1 MVEMIVFVCRTLRQ
15 KCAHSTIAGCGRA
28 QAEHNGKYKD
38 NLTGGSPQKCMVT
51 KDCYVGRA
59 LERLTVTTMMLCCD
73 STAVGLVERP
83 ASAGLC
89 LIECGYRIS
98 PQKNRRNNAAAL
110 CDSWRSLIFDSLNHF
125 FYPRI
130 EGFFAAG
137 VSREFGDDF
146 IVFVGDNIRNRINF
160 ECG

>member
-1 MVEMIVFVCRTLRQ
+1 M
-15 KCAHSTIAGCGRA
+15 A
-28 QAEHNGKYKD
+28 
-38 NLTGGSPQKCMVT
+38 
-51 KDCYVGRA
+51 
-59 LERLTVTTMMLCCD
+59 
-73 STAVGLVERP
+73 
-83 ASAGLC
+83 AGL
-89 LIECGYRIS
+89 LSVRLLLLVF
-98 PQKNRRNNAAAL
+98 NR
-110 CDSWRSLIFDSLNHF
+110 LNHF